1 MIPSFRKPFM
11 MHEPTKFLLLICY
24 LMEAKSC
31 LFCYNPVA
39 FCIYFLLSTMSLI
52 TASKLSKSYEP
63 VEIFSGLSFAVPR
76 GARMALVGP
85 NGVGKTTLLRIL
97 VGLEE
102 ASGGEVTRAKNLR
115 IGYLPQEAE
124 FGISSG
130 TVWDACLECFDELT
144 ARQAELERLEAE
156 MSAPETREQALVRY
170 GSQQL
175 EFERRGGYTFQVRIQ
190 QVLSGLGFSS
200 DDFHMPLGHLSGGQR
215 TRAFLARLLLS
226 DPDILLLDEP
236 TNHLDIAAV
245 EWLEGYLS
253 HWDGAAVLVS
263 HDRYFLDKL
272 ANGILEM
279 TPAGIE
285 TYRGNYS
292 AYVAQRQ
299 ERWERRHAVF
309 EGEKEKLLKE
319 VDYIKRNISGQNVS
333 QAKGRLRRLS
343 RIVQAIE
350 QIGLEAVLN
359 QKWAET
365 AELVAIATSPLGV
378 EEAERRVR
386 TLHLRDHR
394 PPRLKL
400 NLHADQ
406 RSGELVIRTRHLR
419 VGYPGRVLFDAPD
432 IELRRRECAALI
444 GPNGAGKTT
453 FIKTALG
460 QVEPLSGEVLLG
472 ASLQIGYFAQ
482 AHEGLNPQNT
492 LIQEIQTVA
501 PDMLL
506 AAARH
511 HLGRY
516 LFSGEDVFKKVE
528 VLSGGERGRLA
539 LAKLALQ
546 DTNLLLLDEPTNH
559 LDIPSQEI
567 LQEVLDEYGG
577 TILLVTHDRYLID
590 ALATQI
596 WEIDPDETK
605 LEVFKGT
612 YSQMKEER
620 ERLAALRA
628 TNGVQSHRGSPLR
641 GQALDKAAVKARH
654 LEMLVSKEKAK
665 TERRRIARLQELEN
679 IIAALET
686 ELGEIGRM
694 LENPPADTAL
704 VRKWGNQYAAI
715 QKEMDVHLAEWEQL
729 QQ

>member
-1 MIPSFRKPFM
+1 
-11 MHEPTKFLLLICY
+11 
-24 LMEAKSC
+24 
-31 LFCYNPVA
+31 
-39 FCIYFLLSTMSLI
+39 MSLI
-52 TASKLSKSYEP
+52 TASNLSKSFGP
-63 VEIFSGLSFAVPR
+63 NDIFSGLNFAVPR
-76 GARMALVGP
+76 GARLALVGP

-97 VGLEE
+97 VGEEE
-102 ASGGEVTRAKNLR
+102 ASGGTVTRARNLR
-115 IGYLPQEAE
+115 LGYLPQEAKFE
-124 FGISSG
+124 MTG
-130 TVWDACLECFDELT
+130 TVWDVCLDSFADLQ
-144 ARQAELERLEAE
+144 RQQAELERLEAE
-156 MSAPETREQALVRY
+156 MSVPEKREQALVRY
-170 GSQQL
+170 GPLQ
-175 EFERRGGYTFQVRIQ
+175 EAFERRGGYTFQVRIK
-190 QVLSGLGFSS
+190 QVLTGLGFSQE
-200 DDFHMPLGHLSGGQR
+200 DFHLPLEHLSGGQR

-253 HWDGAAVLVS
+253 QWDGAAVLVS
-263 HDRYFLDKL
+263 HDRYFLDKV

-279 TPAGIE
+279 TPAGME

-319 VDYIKRNISGQNVS
+319 VGYIKKNISGQNVS
-333 QAKGRLRRLS
+333 QAKGKLRRLT

-350 QIGLEAVLN
+350 QVGVEAVLS
-359 QKWAET
+359 KSWL
-365 AELVAIATSPLGV
+365 ELSDEVTTTVSPFGV

-386 TLHLRDHR
+386 SLHLPDHR
-394 PPRLKL
+394 PPRLR
-400 NLHADQ
+400 LHLRADQ
-406 RSGELVIRTRHLR
+406 RSGELVIRTRGLR
-419 VGYPGRVLFDAPD
+419 IGYPGRVLFDAPD

-460 QVEPLSGEVLLG
+460 QVEPLSGEVILG

-482 AHEGLNPQNT
+482 AHEGLNPENT
-492 LIQEIQTVA
+492 LIQEIQIVA
-501 PDMLL
+501 PNMLP
-506 AAARH
+506 ADARH
-511 HLGRY
+511 YLGRY
-516 LFSGEDVFKKVE
+516 LFSGDDVFKKVE

-596 WEIDPDETK
+596 WEIDTDETK
-605 LEVFKGT
+605 LTIFKGT
-612 YSQMKEER
+612 YSQMKEEG

-628 TNGVQSHRGSPLR
+628 AEEAQRGERPVAPAKRVADPSI
-641 GQALDKAAVKARH
+641 
-654 LEMLVSKEKAK
+654 KEK
-665 TERRRIARLQELEN
+665 RRRIARLQELEN
-679 IIAALET
+679 KIAALEAD
-686 ELGEIGRM
+686 LAEIGCK

-704 VRKWGNQYAAI
+704 VRKLGNQYAAL
-715 QKEMDVHLAEWEQL
+715 QKEMDGLLGEWEGL
-729 QQ
+729 QA